1 MTRHEQR
8 ETARSVPDEEA
19 LSRRLSGFRTPFKV
33 TRRQFA
39 FSAGVGLSFAC
50 DVESQELSPAMPI
63 PSGKVRILL
72 DTDAGNYFDDQ
83 FALAYAAR
91 SPEAV
96 SIESIYAA
104 PFVNRRAGDP
114 ATGVDQ
120 SYESIL
126 RVVEALNRSQE
137 SAALEDI
144 PVLKGAREWLQPTGR
159 PERTPAATDIV
170 ERVLA
175 DTADD
180 LYIVAIGPATNVA
193 AALLLEPSLAR
204 RAKILWLGG
213 TPHHFPSAE
222 EFNLRQ
228 DPVAARVLFESGVRL
243 MHFPAPGLAENLRT
257 THSELQNRLESQSAI
272 GDHLLSLVDKRSPA
286 RQPGDPT
293 SQTLA
298 IWDMAPVAWLVQPDW
313 VQSAVVNS
321 PQLDDALEWHQ
332 DGNRHSI
339 RVAIRILRDEVF
351 TDFFSKIRAKTG

>member
-8 ETARSVPDEEA
+8 ETARSIPDEEA
-19 LSRRLSGFRTPFKV
+19 SSRRLSGFRTPSRV
-33 TRRQFA
+33 SRRQFA
-39 FSAGVGLSFAC
+39 ASAGVGLSLARN
-50 DVESQELSPAMPI
+50 VESQELSTPIPI
-63 PSGKVRILL
+63 PSGKVRLLL

-83 FALAYAAR
+83 FAIAYAAL

-120 SYESIL
+120 SYEAIV
-126 RVVEALNRSQE
+126 RVVEALNRSNE
-137 SAALEDI
+137 SAALRDV
-144 PVLKGAREWLQPTGR
+144 PVLKGARKWLQPTGR
-159 PERTPAATDIV
+159 PERTPVATDIV

-175 DTADD
+175 DTGDD
-180 LYIVAIGPATNVA
+180 LYIVAIGSATNVA
-193 AALLLEPSLAR
+193 TALLLEPSLAS
-204 RAKILWLGG
+204 RAKVVWLGG

-222 EFNLRQ
+222 EYNLRQ
-228 DPVAARVLFESGVRL
+228 DSVAARVLFDSGVHL

-257 THSELQNRLESQSAI
+257 SHSELRNRLESQSAI
-272 GDHLLSLVDKRSPA
+272 GNHLLALVDERSPG
-286 RQPGDPT
+286 RPPGDPT
-293 SQTLA
+293 SRTLS
-298 IWDMAPVAWLVQPDW
+298 IWDMAPIAWLVQPDW

-321 PQLDDALEWHQ
+321 PRLDDSLEWHQ
-332 DGNRHSI
+332 DEHRHSI